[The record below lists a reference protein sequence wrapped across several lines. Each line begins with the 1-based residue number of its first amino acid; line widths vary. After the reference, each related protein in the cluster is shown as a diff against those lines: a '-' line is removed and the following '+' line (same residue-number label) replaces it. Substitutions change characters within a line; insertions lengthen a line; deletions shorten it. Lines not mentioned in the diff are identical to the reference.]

1 MHEPYSQA
9 REFRMNIKVD
19 LKNPKME
26 ASRDGYGR
34 GLVKLGARK
43 KNVMALCCDLTD
55 STRVQ
60 KFKDKYPSRY
70 VEVGIGEQNMA
81 GLAAGMAMNG
91 KIPFISSY
99 AVFSPGRNWDQIR
112 VSICYNNL
120 PVKIQGAHA
129 GISVGP
135 YGATHQAL
143 EDIAITRVLPNM
155 TVVVPADSIQG
166 EKATI
171 KSTSVKGPVYLRFS
185 RSNTPV
191 ITDNDTPFEIGK
203 ADIYRQGRDVC
214 IIACG
219 TMVYESLVA
228 AENLKK
234 EGISAMVINNH
245 TIKPIDSKTIIAAAK
260 KTGAIVTAEEHQIHG
275 GMGSAVSEVIVKNFP
290 VPMEFVGIND
300 TFGESGQP
308 EELLKKYKCTSK
320 EIILAVKKA
329 IRRK

>member
-1 MHEPYSQA
+1 MHGTNSQA
-9 REFRMNIKVD
+9 GEFGMKIKVD
-19 LKNPKME
+19 LKNPEME

-34 GLVKLGARK
+34 GLVKLGARRK
-43 KNVMALCCDLTD
+43 TVMALCCDLTD
-55 STRVQ
+55 STRVGD
-60 KFKDKYPSRY
+60 FKEKYPSRY

-120 PVKIQGAHA
+120 NVKIQGAHA

-135 YGATHQAL
+135 DGATHQAL

-155 TVVVPADSIQG
+155 TVVVPADSVQG

-171 KSTSVKGPVYLRFS
+171 DSASINGPVYLRFS
-185 RSNTPV
+185 RSKTPV
-191 ITDNDTPFEIGK
+191 ITDKDTPFEIGK
-203 ADIYRQGRDVC
+203 ADIYRQGKDVC

-219 TMVYESLVA
+219 TMVYEALVA

-245 TIKPIDSKTIIAAAK
+245 TIKPIDSKTITAAAK
-260 KTGAIVTAEEHQIHG
+260 KTGAIVTAEEHQVHG

-290 VPMEFVGIND
+290 VPMEFIGIND

-308 EELLKKYKCTSK
+308 EELLKKYKCTSR
-320 EIILAVKKA
+320 EITLAAKKV